1 MKKYSDSE
9 IVNEFLNKASEKEAY
24 LQDISSSPKIQKIL
38 ESFGKNPEELE
49 DMYWKLMACGVD
61 DRVAKKI
68 IKKPKLL
75 KKYLQMKSDGISDL
89 EVAHRFIK

>member
-9 IVNEFLNKASEKEAY
+9 IVNELMNKASEKKAY
-24 LQDISSSPKIQKIL
+24 LQEVSSSLKIQKLL

-49 DMYWKLMACGVD
+49 EMYWKLMACGVG

-68 IKKPKLL
+68 IRKPKLL
-75 KKYLQMKSDGISDL
+75 KKYLQMKSDGISDV